1 VTITAILFGIASA
14 LTWGAADFGGGIAS
28 KKTNPYAVVF
38 WGDLIGMT
46 AVAVIAIWSND
57 PIPSWRSVG
66 FSMLSS
72 ICGATG
78 IIMLYYALANGKMSI
93 AAPVSA
99 LMAAVIPV
107 AVGFVTVGI
116 PKGLTMAGIALALI
130 SIWLVART
138 EREGRVRIHWA
149 DVRLPLFAGILVGF
163 FFIFMHEATLDSVL
177 WPAVLLRVLSAT
189 LLAFIALL
197 THNLLSIPREHWGLV
212 AFIGIFD
219 VAGNVFY
226 ILSAQMGR
234 LDIAAVVGS
243 LYPGATV
250 ALAWLILKEKISI
263 SQLAGIAL
271 ALTAIVMISV

>member
-1 VTITAILFGIASA
+1 MTLTAILFGIASA

-38 WGDLIGMT
+38 WGDLIGMA
-46 AVAVIAIWSND
+46 AVAVIAIWLND

-116 PKGLTMAGIALALI
+116 PKWLTMAGIALALI

-138 EREGRVRIHWA
+138 EHEGRVRIHWA
-149 DVRLPLFAGILVGF
+149 DVRLPLFAGILFGF
-163 FFIFMHEATLDSVL
+163 FFIFMHKATLNPCFGLPSSCEFC
-177 WPAVLLRVLSAT
+177 LRLYWRLS
-189 LLAFIALL
+189 LC
-197 THNLLSIPREHWGLV
+197 
-212 AFIGIFD
+212 
-219 VAGNVFY
+219 
-226 ILSAQMGR
+226 
-234 LDIAAVVGS
+234 
-243 LYPGATV
+243 
-250 ALAWLILKEKISI
+250 
-263 SQLAGIAL
+263 
-271 ALTAIVMISV
+271 